1 MLHGDSSQYL
11 LLCMLVGVLLPV
23 RGVWC
28 ADKPAAADAVLR
40 YVYYWYNFMPLAR
53 GSAAVGYTTILSLFW
68 ALGMPVSVNIP
79 KDYQPDWE
87 AILCQ
92 ACAPPTLCHLDVNCA
107 TCTRALRAAKFI
119 ILCVPCRIRT
129 SL

>member
-1 MLHGDSSQYL
+1 LTL
-11 LLCMLVGVLLPV
+11 LD
-23 RGVWC
+23 RGAWTLQQLKVC
-28 ADKPAAADAVLR
+28 DVSADMPAAADAILR

-92 ACAPPTLCHLDVNCA
+92 ACALLRLSQSHKTSNIYVFTYFVCVFRVVTLAMFRGVGHMIDA
-107 TCTRALRAAKFI
+107 
-119 ILCVPCRIRT
+119 
-129 SL
+129 